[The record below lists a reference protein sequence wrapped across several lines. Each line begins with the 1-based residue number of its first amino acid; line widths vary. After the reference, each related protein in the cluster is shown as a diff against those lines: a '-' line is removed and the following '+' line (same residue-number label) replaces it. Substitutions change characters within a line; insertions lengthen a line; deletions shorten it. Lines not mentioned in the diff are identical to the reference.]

1 MAKEQGEARQTGTPE
16 KKVKVYVTK
25 AGDSLSKIA
34 KKFYGDADRWQEIFE
49 ANKGKIQDP
58 DKISVGLELRIP

>member
-1 MAKEQGEARQTGTPE
+1 VALEKDEGKKTGEQE
-16 KKVKVYVTK
+16 KKVYVTK

-34 KKFYGDADRWQEIFE
+34 QAVYGDANRWQEIFE
-49 ANKGKIQDP
+49 ANKAKIQDP

>member
-1 MAKEQGEARQTGTPE
+1 VAIEKDEGKRTGKAKRE
-16 KKVKVYVTK
+16 VKVYVTK

-34 KKFYGDADRWQEIFE
+34 KAVYGDADRWQEIFE